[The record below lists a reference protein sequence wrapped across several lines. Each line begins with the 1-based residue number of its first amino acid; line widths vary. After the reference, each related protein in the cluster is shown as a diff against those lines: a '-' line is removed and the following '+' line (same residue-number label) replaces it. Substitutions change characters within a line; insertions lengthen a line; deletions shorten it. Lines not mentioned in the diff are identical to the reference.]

1 MLLHEEYPETPR
13 ILHIGDTDGVTL
25 RGVSAEN
32 ASAERTLDTLEATE
46 CIVCEHGPPEC
57 DALAV
62 LNDVRERD
70 SSLPFFVVS
79 DDDETIAEA
88 FSMGVTDC
96 VGPEGRNILSHK
108 IERAVTCHR
117 NEQALSRAKTVLEGV
132 SDAVVAIDTEGT
144 IRYANDGFERVLG
157 YDPEEMAGEPLTRVI
172 PDHLESS
179 YEEALQWYAETDE
192 RGLDWEYFETVAR
205 HRDGHEIPVTLSLRN
220 ATDGGEEL
228 ITGVVRDV
236 SERKAVETELEASRE
251 RYRKLVAASPE
262 AILVADTETGNIV
275 DPNAAAE
282 ELLDRPRNEICEMRQ
297 WEIHPPARR
306 AYYRK
311 IFERHADEG
320 GISRST
326 DDLSVVRSDGEE
338 VPVEISANR
347 TQLDG
352 RRVIH
357 GIFKN
362 VSERKARERT
372 LAYLRS
378 ATRELMTAETKAD
391 ICKIAV
397 EAAGEE
403 LGLPLSGIY
412 LANDEGTVLRPIAV
426 TETTERLLDELP
438 RFEAGEGITWSA
450 FESGEA
456 TTSDDEKNGRM
467 AYDLTVSVE
476 QEMVIPL
483 GDHGVFLLG
492 SLSAVELDEYIKDF
506 TEILATNVQSA
517 LDRAAREETLSTQR
531 AELVELNRINE
542 VIRDVDQA
550 LVQATSREEIEETV
564 VNRLASAGPYE
575 FAWVGENEV
584 SAETVRTVSNA
595 GDATYLEAVET
606 SSDGSNCPVE
616 KAQRTGQAVVIED
629 VEIDPDFEAWGEETL
644 DGGVQSMAAIPI
656 RYDET
661 CYGVLAVHADRGGAF
676 DDREREVLV
685 ELGETMGIAIAAME
699 SRKALAS
706 DCVVEV
712 EMEISDADHYFVHVP
727 QELGCT
733 FALQGTTMS
742 ATGEIH
748 CFITASGVPSDVVL
762 ERTAKADGITDTRL
776 IRERNHEC
784 VFEVTYEG
792 PSFVKTLVDRGGTI
806 GYVEADENRARGTVE
821 LPTDANIRGAVE
833 AVKNIA
839 PKGRVVAQR
848 EREKPEPTA
857 TEFRMQLSE
866 SLTDRQRTAMETAY
880 LAGFFEWPRD
890 STGEEV
896 AELLD
901 VSAPTF
907 HQHLRH
913 AEAKLLKTFFDR

>member
-1 MLLHEEYPETPR
+1 MPLHEEYPETPR
-13 ILHIGDTDGVTL
+13 ILHVGDTS
-25 RGVSAEN
+25 GVSLPGI
-32 ASAERTLDTLEATE
+32 SAEAASVERALDALEAAE
-46 CIVCEHGPPEC
+46 CIVCEHGLPGC

-62 LNDVRERD
+62 LSEVRERD
-70 SSLPFFVVS
+70 SSLPFFVVTE
-79 DDDETIAEA
+79 DDETIAEA
-88 FSMGVTDC
+88 FAMDVTDC
-96 VGPEGRNILSHK
+96 IGPEDRTVLSHK
-108 IERAVTCHR
+108 IERAVTGYR
-117 NEQALSRAKTVLEGV
+117 NEQALSRAKAVLEGV
-132 SDAVVAIDTEGT
+132 PDAIVTIDTEGT
-144 IRYANDGFERVLG
+144 VRYANDGFERVLG
-157 YDPEEMAGEPLTRVI
+157 YDSKGIAGEPLKRVI
-172 PDHLESS
+172 PERLESL
-179 YEEALQWYAETDE
+179 YEAALRRYSETDE
-192 RGLDWEYFETVAR
+192 RSLDWEYFETRAR
-205 HRDGHEIPVTLSLRN
+205 HSDGHEVPVTLSLRN

-228 ITGVVRDV
+228 ITGIIRDI
-236 SERKAVETELEASRE
+236 SERKTVETELEASRE
-251 RYRKLVAASPE
+251 RYRKLVATSPE
-262 AILVADTETGNIV
+262 AILVADAETGKIV
-275 DPNAAAE
+275 DANAAAE
-282 ELLDRPRNEICEMRQ
+282 ELLGRPRSEICGMCQ
-297 WEIHPPARR
+297 WELHPRERQTHYRR
-306 AYYRK
+306 
-311 IFERHADEG
+311 IFERHAEEG
-320 GISRST
+320 GIMRNR
-326 DDLSVVRSDGEE
+326 DDLTVVRSDGEE

-347 TQLDG
+347 TRLDG

-357 GIFKN
+357 GIFKD
-362 VSERKARERT
+362 VSERKGRERT

-403 LGLPLSGIY
+403 LDLPLSGIY
-412 LANDEGTVLRPIAV
+412 LANDEEDVLRPVAV

-438 RFEAGEGITWSA
+438 RFEAGEGLTWSA

-456 TTSDDEKNGRM
+456 TTFDDATDARTT
-467 AYDLTVSVE
+467 YDRPVSVE

-483 GDHGVFLLG
+483 SDHGVFLLG
-492 SLSAVELDEYIKDF
+492 SLSAAELDEYVRDF
-506 TEILATNVQSA
+506 AEILATNVRSA
-517 LDRAAREETLSTQR
+517 LDRATREETLSTQR

-564 VNRLASAGPYE
+564 VNRLAAAGPYE
-575 FAWVGENEV
+575 FAWVGESEV
-584 SAETVRTVSNA
+584 SAETVRTVANA
-595 GDATYLEAVET
+595 GDTTYMEAVET
-606 SSDGSNCPVE
+606 AADTCNCPVE
-616 KAQRTGQAVVIED
+616 QAQTSGRAVVVED
-629 VEIDPDFEAWGEETL
+629 VKIDPDFEAWGEATL

-661 CYGVLAVHADRGGAF
+661 CYGVLAVHANRGGAF

-685 ELGETMGIAIAAME
+685 ELGETMGMAIAAME

-712 EMEISDADHYFVHVP
+712 EMEISDADHYFVRVP

-733 FALQGTTMS
+733 FTLHGTTMS
-742 ATGEIH
+742 PTGEIH
-748 CFITASGVPSDVVL
+748 CFITATGVPSEVVL

-776 IRERNHEC
+776 IREGDHEC

-792 PSFVKTLVDRGGTI
+792 PSFVKTLVDRGGAI
-806 GYVEADENRARGTVE
+806 GYVEANEERARGTVE
-821 LPTDANIRGAVE
+821 LPADANIRGAVE